1 MGMGFA
7 SYSPYQ
13 EHSLCGKLLVLEVII
28 HRKGIMNYQFA
39 RPIEFIKATEY
50 LHMKGAFN
58 SIDMQML
65 RGGDTVR
72 EC

>member
-1 MGMGFA
+1 
-7 SYSPYQ
+7 
-13 EHSLCGKLLVLEVII
+13 
-28 HRKGIMNYQFA
+28 MNYQFA

-50 LHMKGAFN
+50 LHMKGVLN